1 MLVMKISAAL
11 LYLGGAIV
19 LTYYAV
25 RAYQLN
31 GYFPPKADKTA
42 KVAMLS
48 FFAGSVA
55 VASLSFWTPLASMIA
70 SAVLEIATVVIGTV
84 GIVRLRT
91 RLKFTPRATRLF
103 GVAVL
108 VLGGIGAGIV
118 ALSESAHVTLT
129 TLSMV
134 LSMHAVLMRGIAA
147 VVNPLETRHNRK
159 QAMPRYAA
167 LYRDDL
173 IRIGITGS
181 FGKTGCKEM
190 LAAMLAARYRVV
202 KTEGNFNTPIGIAKA
217 AESVSETTQIFIA
230 EMGAK
235 RKGEIAEL
243 TEIVRPR
250 YAIVTGVAPQHL
262 DSFGTAEAVYRTKK
276 ELPDRLPPDGFCV
289 YNGDNDGT
297 LRMYRERV
305 GEGICA
311 GERLLSEN
319 TVRAKDVEAT
329 SEGLRFTLLA
339 PGRESEVFLPL
350 LGRHNVVN
358 FVLAATLAMH
368 LGVTAEEIV
377 TVAKTMRP
385 VPHRLEI
392 VRREPF
398 TVIDDSYNAN
408 VEGVRSALEALKLFD
423 GRKIV
428 LSQGIVELGREQTSR
443 NEQVGRAIAEVADV
457 AMLIGKNSH
466 AIARGLRQGGM
477 RESSIVFCRNLK
489 EAEGMFGQLLQAG
502 DVLLL
507 QNDLP

>member
-1 MLVMKISAAL
+1 MLVMKIIAAL

-42 KVAMLS
+42 KVAMPF

-70 SAVLEIATVVIGTV
+70 SAVLAIATVVIGTV

-91 RLKFTPRATRLF
+91 RLKFTLRATRLF

-202 KTEGNFNTPIGIAKA
+202 KTEGNLNTPIGIAKA

-262 DSFGTAEAVYRTKK
+262 DSFGTTEAVYRTKK

-319 TVRAKDVEAT
+319 TIRAKDVEAT

-339 PGRESEVFLPL
+339 PGRESEVS
-350 LGRHNVVN
+350 
-358 FVLAATLAMH
+358 
-368 LGVTAEEIV
+368 
-377 TVAKTMRP
+377 VAKTMRP